1 MNKTDFLRGVAVGW
15 IACPITLII
24 IGMIAKLIQ

>member
-24 IGMIAKLIQ
+24 IGIIIKFLQ